1 MFHYDFNIYFIEN
14 KQKTS
19 KKFGSMEI
27 VNGIFLTCIVIISS
41 FSIQNTWRV

>member
-19 KKFGSMEI
+19 KKIGSMEI
-27 VNGIFLTCIVIISS
+27 FNGNF
-41 FSIQNTWRV
+41 

>member
-1 MFHYDFNIYFIEN
+1 VFHYDFNIYFIEN

-19 KKFGSMEI
+19 KKFDAMEI
-27 VNGIFLTCIVIISS
+27 PNGIFKTYNVIISN